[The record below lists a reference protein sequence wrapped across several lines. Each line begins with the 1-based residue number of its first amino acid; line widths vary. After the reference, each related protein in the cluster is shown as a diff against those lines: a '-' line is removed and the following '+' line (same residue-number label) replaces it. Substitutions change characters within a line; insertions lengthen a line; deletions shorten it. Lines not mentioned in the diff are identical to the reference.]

1 MSSPKRFY
9 KREDIIGKKVVSQD
23 ALEVGSVKDTAFD
36 IEGKLH
42 LIVTK
47 KDSEEED
54 FISINDI
61 KAFGDYILLK
71 GLPTAVGGESPD
83 SSQQG
88 VSKICPKCGTHNKPN
103 VGFCTKCGT
112 KLT

>member
-1 MSSPKRFY
+1 LSSQKRFY
-9 KREDIIGKKVVSQD
+9 KREDIIGKKVVAQD

-54 FISINDI
+54 YISINDI

-71 GLPTAVGGESPD
+71 GAPASGDGASADSPK
-83 SSQQG
+83 SSA
-88 VSKICPKCGTHNKPN
+88 SKVCTKCANINNPN
-103 VGFCTKCGT
+103 VGFCTKCGS
-112 KLT
+112 KLP

>member
-1 MSSPKRFY
+1 MSSQKKFY
-9 KREDIIGKKVVSQD
+9 KREDIIGKKVVNQD
-23 ALEVGSVKDTAFD
+23 ALEVGSAKDTAFD

-47 KDSEEED
+47 KDSEEEE

-71 GLPTAVGGESPD
+71 GNVMAAGGINQD
-83 SSQQG
+83 SSQAAG
-88 VSKICPKCGTHNKPN
+88 KVCPKCGNVNSPN

-112 KLT
+112 KLA